1 MPTPTYVPLGTV
13 TLVATDTSIT
23 FSSIPAT
30 YRDLILVASGKGT
43 GDLSLR
49 TRFNAD
55 SGSNYSY
62 VYMQG
67 GNDGVQSG
75 SGTLSYVDSFFV
87 SANTCTTIHQIMD
100 YSATDKHK
108 SVLTTRV
115 LAASY
120 VDRFAQRWANTSAIT
135 SMEVFASSNAY
146 AIGST
151 FSLYGLV
158 A

>member
-1 MPTPTYVPLGTV
+1 
-13 TLVATDTSIT
+13 
-23 FSSIPAT
+23 
-30 YRDLILVASGKGT
+30 
-43 GDLSLR
+43 
-49 TRFNAD
+49 
-55 SGSNYSY
+55 
-62 VYMQG
+62 MQG

-108 SVLTTRV
+108 TVLTTRI

-135 SMEVFASSNAY
+135 SMEVFASSNAF

-151 FSLYGLV
+151 FSLYGI
-158 A
+158 AS